1 MTVLPDSDDPERFVA
16 GRRFVT
22 HLGLE
27 LIIRSVKPYRDKGL
41 LIRFEAVSSRKA
53 AESLRGHL
61 LTVDR
66 EEQRDLG
73 TGEFW
78 PEQLEG
84 LAAVTPAGE
93 LLGTVERV
101 EFGPGQDRLVVATPD
116 GEEVLVPFVSEV
128 VGDPEDGKIVIDAPE
143 GLF

>member
-1 MTVLPDSDDPERFVA
+1 MLPDSDDPERFVV
-16 GRRFVT
+16 GGRFVT
-22 HLGLE
+22 RLERE
-27 LIIRSVKPYRDKGL
+27 LIISSVKPYRDKGL
-41 LIRFEAVSSRKA
+41 LIRFEGVSSREA
-53 AESLRGHL
+53 AESLRGQL

-66 EEQRDLG
+66 EERRDLG
-73 TGEFW
+73 AGEFW

-128 VGDPEDGKIVIDAPE
+128 VGDPEDGRIVIDAPE

>member
-1 MTVLPDSDDPERFVA
+1 MTVLPDSDDSERFVA

-22 HLGLE
+22 HLGRE

-41 LIRFEAVSSRKA
+41 LIRFEGVSSRKA
-53 AESLRGHL
+53 VESLRGHL

-66 EEQRDLG
+66 EERRDLA

-101 EFGPGQDRLVVATPD
+101 EFGPGQDRLVVTTPD
-116 GEEVLVPFVSEV
+116 GKEVLVPFVSEV
-128 VGDPEDGKIVIDAPE
+128 VGDPEDGTIVIDAPE